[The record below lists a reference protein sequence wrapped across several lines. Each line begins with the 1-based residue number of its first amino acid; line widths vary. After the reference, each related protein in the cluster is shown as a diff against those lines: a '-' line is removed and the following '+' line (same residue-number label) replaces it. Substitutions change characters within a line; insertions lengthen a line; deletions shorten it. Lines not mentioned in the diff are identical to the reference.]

1 MSSCVRSLAP
11 LLLFLGILF
20 AGAGAVAAQDAPPLD
35 PQADAPGTDA
45 PEAETPLP
53 PGAQELEAIVV
64 TGRQPGPG
72 LWKVRKGDHVLWIL
86 GVQSPLPKRM
96 EWDSANVERRIAASQ
111 EVLTAPSATLDADIG
126 FFRGLTLLPSLLK
139 ARKNPDGKTL
149 RELVTPEQY
158 ARWTVLKARYI
169 GGDDGVEEWRPLFA
183 ALELYRKAIAR
194 TGLSDSQVVMDLV
207 RKTAKR
213 SGVPVTEP
221 KVVVKVAD
229 PKSALKE
236 FSRTTLDDTQCF
248 AKTLERIEA
257 DLGTMVVRANAW
269 AAGDI
274 ETLRANTHPTQWSA
288 CAAAMTGNAIARKAG
303 FADIEARVRAK
314 WMEMAEAALARNAS
328 TFAILPAGEM
338 FAADG
343 YLARLAA
350 EGYAIEEP

>member
-11 LLLFLGILF
+11 LLLSLGILF
-20 AGAGAVAAQDAPPLD
+20 AGAVAAQDAPPLD
-35 PQADAPGTDA
+35 PQPDAPGTDA
-45 PEAETPLP
+45 PEAEAPLP
-53 PGAQELEAIVV
+53 PGAQELESIVV

-96 EWDSANVERRIAASQ
+96 EWDSANVERRIAESQ
-111 EVLTAPSATLDADIG
+111 EVLTSPYATIDADVG
-126 FFRGLTLLPSLLK
+126 FFRGLMLLPSMLK
-139 ARKNPDGKTL
+139 ARRNPDGKTL

-169 GGDDGVEEWRPLFA
+169 GGDRDVEEWRPLFA
-183 ALELYRKAIAR
+183 AQELYRKAIAR
-194 TGLSDSQVVMDLV
+194 TGLTDSSVVMDLV
-207 RKTAKR
+207 RRTAKHG
-213 SGVPVTEP
+213 GVPVVDP
-221 KVVVKVAD
+221 KIVVKIPD

-269 AAGDI
+269 AEGDI
-274 ETLRANTHPTQWSA
+274 ETLRANTHPTQWAA
-288 CAAAMTGNAIARKAG
+288 CSAAMTGNAIARKAG
-303 FADIEARVRAK
+303 FADIETRVRAK
-314 WMEMAEAALARNAS
+314 WMETAEAALARNAS
-328 TFAILPAGEM
+328 TFATLPAGEM
-338 FAADG
+338 FSADG

-350 EGYAIEEP
+350 KGYVIEEP